1 MEMIGSSNIEDVF
14 KAMNSKVSITLYAS
28 PGGGSMGK
36 YTFSKGKFT
45 ITDMGYDDRYYR
57 YKVTNIDT
65 GFSGYVT
72 NVDKDKLI
80 SLDTGGYTGEWG
92 TEGKIAMLH
101 EKELILNSDDTTN
114 FLASLEVLREIV
126 NTINLHSMNAQLG
139 GLLNSPNHI
148 NSNNTQTLE

>member
-1 MEMIGSSNIEDVF
+1 MRQD
-14 KAMNSKVSITLYAS
+14 
-28 PGGGSMGK
+28 
-36 YTFSKGKFT
+36 
-45 ITDMGYDDRYYR
+45 YY
-57 YKVTNIDT
+57 KTMA
-65 GFSGYVT
+65 F
-72 NVDKDKLI
+72 
-80 SLDTGGYTGEWG
+80 LDTGGYTGEWG